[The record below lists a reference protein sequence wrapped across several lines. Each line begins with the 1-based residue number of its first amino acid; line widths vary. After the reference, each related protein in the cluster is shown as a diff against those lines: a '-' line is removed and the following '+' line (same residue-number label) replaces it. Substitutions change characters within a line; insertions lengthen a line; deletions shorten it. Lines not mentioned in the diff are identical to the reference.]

1 MDQNKS
7 SLIESLSESSTDNGI
22 FQGYSPKYL
31 TAQICYH
38 TSKFANGF
46 LECLDDL
53 IIVLAQFMVMYSA
66 ILLSIYRIHTIE
78 FHHEQTE

>member
-7 SLIESLSESSTDNGI
+7 SHIESLSESSTDNGI
-22 FQGYSPKYL
+22 EGYSPKYL

-38 TSKFANGF
+38 ISKFANGF

-53 IIVLAQFMVMYSA
+53 IIVLAQFMVIYSA
-66 ILLSIYRIHTIE
+66 ILLSIYHIHTIE